1 MFGLLIDSINSSRLF
16 AGIMMLLLN
25 VGSRFVIEDISK
37 TQQEWFSNQLM
48 RRIVIFAI
56 CFMATK
62 DIVTSVILT
71 GGFIIFTQGILA
83 EDNPLS
89 VLPKGRPE
97 QPAKAPAFGFVRT
110 AIPGLPPVQN
120 AADDQNAPVIFT
132 T

>member
-1 MFGLLIDSINSSRLF
+1 MFGFLVDSINNSRLF

-62 DIVTSVILT
+62 DIVTSVVLT

-89 VLPKGRPE
+89 VLPKGRAE
-97 QPAKAPAFGFVRT
+97 QPTKAPAFGFVRT

-120 AADDQNAPVIFT
+120 SADDQTAPIMFT

>member
-16 AGIMMLLLN
+16 AGIMVLLLN

-48 RRIVIFAI
+48 RRVVIFAI

-71 GGFIIFTQGILA
+71 GGFIVFTQGILS
-83 EDNPLS
+83 EDSPLS
-89 VLPKGRPE
+89 VLPKGKVE
-97 QPAKAPAFGFVRT
+97 QPAKMPAFGFVRT

-120 AADDQNAPVIFT
+120 AADDRTAPVMFT

>member
-1 MFGLLIDSINSSRLF
+1 MLGFVIESINSSPLF
-16 AGIMMLLLN
+16 AGIMVLLLN

-48 RRIVIFAI
+48 RRLVIFAI

-62 DIVTSVILT
+62 DIVVSITLT
-71 GGFIIFTQGILA
+71 GGFIVFTHGILA
-83 EDNPLS
+83 EDSPLS
-89 VLPKGRPE
+89 VLPKGRVD
-97 QPAKAPAFGFVRT
+97 QPARAPAFGFVRT

-120 AADDQNAPVIFT
+120 PASDQTAPVIFT

>member
-1 MFGLLIDSINSSRLF
+1 MLGFVIESINSSPLF

-48 RRIVIFAI
+48 RRLVIFAI

-71 GGFIIFTQGILA
+71 GGFIVFTQGIFA

-89 VLPKGRPE
+89 VLPKGRADTPV
-97 QPAKAPAFGFVRT
+97 QSPAFAFLRT
-110 AIPGLPPVQN
+110 ATPGLPPVQN
-120 AADDQNAPVIFT
+120 PASDQTAPVIFT